1 MKGGLHMRRVTQTR
15 ILALAISH
23 LTQTIE
29 DGMHSIEEWE
39 AMGLR
44 NEAIYYYDGVVKPDE
59 EALETLKLLYEV
71 ETGSPYEKEV

>member
-1 MKGGLHMRRVTQTR
+1 MKRVTQTQ
-15 ILALAISH
+15 ILALAIAR
-23 LTQTIE
+23 LKDLIE
-29 DGMHSIEEWE
+29 DGQKAVKKFE

-59 EALETLKLLYEV
+59 EAFETLKLLYEV